1 MPSPVSP
8 NVPPSDTKV
17 LSIGLHPRSLDYSDV
32 PDGINEA
39 TLTARIEAANAA
51 LREAEPN
58 IVPCLVDADPDSAE
72 AAVRTHLADGPFGL
86 AMIGGAVRMLP
97 QYTLLFERLVNVL
110 TAATPGIRLCFNTAP
125 ENTLEA
131 IHRWLPR
138 S

>member
-1 MPSPVSP
+1 VSP
-8 NVPPSDTKV
+8 NVLPPGTKV
-17 LSIGLHPRSLDYSDV
+17 LSVGLHPRSLDYSDV
-32 PDGINEA
+32 PDGLDEA

-51 LREAEPN
+51 LREAEPD

-72 AAVRTHLADGPFGL
+72 AAVRAHLADGPFGL

-110 TAATPGIRLCFNTAP
+110 TDAAPGIRLCFNTAP

-131 IHRWLPR
+131 IRRWLPR
-138 S
+138 P